1 MTFVQEIAGDLW
13 TFHAQGEWIAIP
25 TNGIVNRYGNAV
37 MGAGL
42 AKDAATRY
50 PDLPRLLGQELRRS
64 GNRPYAFLNPRVL
77 TVPTKHSW
85 QQPSDLQLI
94 IDSMKAVVQMIEQH
108 DMNRVYLPRL
118 GCGLGQLS
126 WLDVRPAIA
135 PYVTPRCLFV
145 TSR

>member
-1 MTFVQEIAGDLW
+1 MTLVQEISGDLW
-13 TFHAQGEWIAIP
+13 TFHAQGEWVAIP
-25 TNGIVNRYGNAV
+25 TNGIVNPSGDAV

-42 AKDAATRY
+42 AKDAATRH

-64 GNRPYAFLNPRVL
+64 GNRPYAFPYARII
-77 TVPTKHSW
+77 TVPTKHHW

-94 IDSMKAVVQMIEQH
+94 VDSIQAVVRMIEQRN
-108 DMNRVYLPRL
+108 MTRVYFPRL

-126 WLDVRPAIA
+126 WPDVRSAIA
-135 PYVTPRCLFV
+135 PYVTPRCYFV